1 MPNYDGMGP
10 LGQGQMTGRGLGY
23 CILPY
28 TKVPR
33 SEQNIP
39 YNFAQVPPGYGYGRG
54 YGRGLGYGRGYGR
67 GLGYGRGY
75 GIGLGYSRKRP

>member
-10 LGQGQMTGRGLGY
+10 LGQGPMTGRGLGY

-39 YNFAQVPPGYGYGRG
+39 YNPAQVPPSYGYGRGYGPGYGRG
-54 YGRGLGYGRGYGR
+54 YGRGYGPGYGRGYGR
-67 GLGYGRGY
+67 GFYGR
-75 GIGLGYSRKRP
+75 RRP